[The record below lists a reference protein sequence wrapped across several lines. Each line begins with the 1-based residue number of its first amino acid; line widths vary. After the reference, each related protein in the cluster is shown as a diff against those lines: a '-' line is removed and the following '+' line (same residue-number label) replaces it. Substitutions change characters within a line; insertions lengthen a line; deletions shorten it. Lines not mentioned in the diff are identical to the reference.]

1 MLYGNLHSVLTP
13 CPGPKSFVLCLL
25 GWVALLYAMPA
36 ASAELKTQ
44 NLILVTLD
52 GVRVQEVFSGLDE
65 TIAIHDQQQ
74 IYSEI
79 DTGRARYGQGG
90 PEQRRAAL
98 LPNLWNHLAPQGMV
112 LGNPAYDN
120 HVKVQNRILWSTPGY
135 TEMMTGG
142 PKHEV
147 TDNEN
152 YRFPFRTALDLAREE
167 LDLQFGDIA
176 QIGSWDGFKLAASGS
191 DGGFLMVGAHEAI
204 PPPYNTPE
212 TDYLAKLRREVMGL
226 WEEGSD
232 DVLTFHMVNAFVKKN
247 QPRVLWWALKDS
259 DDWAHADRYDRYL
272 EFLHMADRLIGELW
286 NTIQAMDFYR
296 DKTTLIITGDH
307 GRGLQGKDWAEHDI
321 TIPGSDDIWLA
332 VIGPDT
338 PDLGEMTTPG
348 TVYQGQVAATILHYL
363 GVDYLKLDP
372 KALPPVL
379 PGD

>member
-1 MLYGNLHSVLTP
+1 
-13 CPGPKSFVLCLL
+13 
-25 GWVALLYAMPA
+25 
-36 ASAELKTQ
+36 
-44 NLILVTLD
+44 
-52 GVRVQEVFSGLDE
+52 
-65 TIAIHDQQQ
+65 
-74 IYSEI
+74 
-79 DTGRARYGQGG
+79 
-90 PEQRRAAL
+90 
-98 LPNLWNHLAPQGMV
+98 
-112 LGNPAYDN
+112 
-120 HVKVQNRILWSTPGY
+120 
-135 TEMMTGG
+135 
-142 PKHEV
+142 
-147 TDNEN
+147 
-152 YRFPFRTALDLAREE
+152 
-167 LDLQFGDIA
+167 
-176 QIGSWDGFKLAASGS
+176 
-191 DGGFLMVGAHEAI
+191 MVGAHEAI

-232 DVLTFHMVNAFVKKN
+232 DILTFHMVSAFVQKN